1 MNKEKI
7 NLVWLKRDL
16 RLHDNEAISRAI
28 KNGKRFL
35 IFYAFEKILINDPHY
50 NSRHWNFIKQSLVD
64 LNSEL
69 KEHQSKILSVA
80 SDVIG
85 LCNQIQNFY
94 TIETIYSHQETGIL
108 TTYTRDKEFKR
119 YCRNNN
125 IDWKEN
131 VNNGVQRGLKHRE
144 NWFDE
149 WEIFMNKKIEV
160 FNPLDN
166 QLLNIDDILTLEN
179 ISNPAV
185 LETSTNEKFQRG
197 GRSLGYRYLN
207 SFFKERHKD
216 YMFNISKPNS
226 SRTSCSRLSPYL
238 AWGNLSVREVFQM
251 GRREKTKKNAKHIG
265 AFLSRLRWQAHFI
278 QKFETTS
285 LELGG
290 SYISR
295 SEIYSD
301 LFNLNLGI
309 YFTKVENT
317 HFLIKAEYFQSLQ
330 EPNNQEFVISEFPS
344 FESYLNMQFGL
355 NVHFDKFELQFDYNY
370 VPWGKSYWVM
380 NRLNTSFHY
389 FIK

>member
-278 QKFETTS
+278 QKFEMEHVMEKAS
-285 LELGG
+285 INKGYHKLKK
-290 SYISR
+290 SISKKYQDAWINGQTGFPLVDACMR
-295 SEIYSD
+295 C
-301 LFNLNLGI
+301 
-309 YFTKVENT
+309 
-317 HFLIKAEYFQSLQ
+317 LQ
-330 EPNNQEFVISEFPS
+330 ETG
-344 FESYLNMQFGL
+344 YLNFRM
-355 NVHFDKFELQFDYNY
+355 
-370 VPWGKSYWVM
+370 
-380 NRLNTSFHY
+380 RA
-389 FIK
+389 